1 MSIAARHITALM
13 RQIATRNAIELVHPF
28 AEFQT
33 FGALAYIAECY
44 GFRYESVRLVGK
56 HRILHVRLVRDPD
69 PSARQRAAANS
80 AAFPD
85 PGPGRPVPGMY
96 LGSLT
101 PVPEAQADVELIT
114 ALIRHDA
121 FAAAAN
127 RKQLQFIGWGSGVLF
142 LLMAALT
149 GVYAVLLPLAV
160 LMPAFVLGALRVN
173 TMRRAKLARQLTAA
187 GCTPVRDGAGVE
199 RYVRPAPAPFGTP
212 YGTPQGPLQGTPYA
226 APQGPAQSPAQGT
239 PYGAP
244 QGF

>member
-1 MSIAARHITALM
+1 MSIAARHITALT
-13 RQIATRNAIELVHPF
+13 RQIATRDAIELVHPF

-56 HRILHVRLVRDPD
+56 HRILHVYLVRDHSPW
-69 PSARQRAAANS
+69 ARQRAAANS

-101 PVPEAQADVELIT
+101 PVPEAQADVDLIT

-121 FAAAAN
+121 FGAAAN
-127 RKQLQFIGWGSGVLF
+127 RRQLQLIGWGSAALF
-142 LLMAALT
+142 LLMALLT
-149 GVYAVLLPLAV
+149 GLYAVLLPLAA
-160 LMPAFVLGALRVN
+160 LTPAFMLGALRVN

-187 GCTPVRDGAGVE
+187 GCTPVWDGAGVE
-199 RYVRPAPAPFGTP
+199 RYVRPTPTPLGTP
-212 YGTPQGPLQGTPYA
+212 YGTPQGP
-226 APQGPAQSPAQGT
+226 AQGT
-239 PYGAP
+239 PYGTPQGSAQGTPYGTP